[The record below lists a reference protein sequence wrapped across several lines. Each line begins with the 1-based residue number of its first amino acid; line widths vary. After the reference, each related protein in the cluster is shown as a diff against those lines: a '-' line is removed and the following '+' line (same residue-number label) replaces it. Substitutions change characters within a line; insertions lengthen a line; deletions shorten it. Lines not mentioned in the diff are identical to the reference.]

1 MFTSFGEFLTCVKE
15 ARFTF
20 GVIWQAIVSFFEDVI
35 ANPDVSAVKDALLNV
50 IQPIYSIALIVGI
63 VLALIMAFFGKKIMG
78 AINFVLFFALGFLLG
93 THLLAPLLPP
103 DIALPGWI
111 IGVVLALILA
121 VLSKFIYIAFYAV
134 AGGYSV
140 YVLAY
145 YGFFIIEAPTFSNS
159 RAIGCLIA
167 ALVAVVIL
175 FVFKKYIEML
185 ITSVLG
191 AWLAVLA
198 FIRIY
203 DFTAWSIFA
212 GMEWLAILIFSAI
225 IAVLGLAVQVKT
237 RKRY

>member
-1 MFTSFGEFLTCVKE
+1 MFTSFGEFITCVKE

-20 GVIWQAIVSFFEDVI
+20 SVIWQAIVSFFKDVI
-35 ANPDVSAVKDALLNV
+35 ANPDVFAVWEGFLVA
-50 IQPIYSIALIVGI
+50 IEPIYTFVLIIGI
-63 VLALIMAFFGKKIMG
+63 VLALTMAFFGKKIMG
-78 AINFVLFFALGFLLG
+78 AINFILFFGLGFLLG
-93 THLLAPLLPP
+93 THLLAPLLPA

-111 IGVVLALILA
+111 IGVVLALILG
-121 VLSKFIYIAFYAV
+121 VLSKFLYIAFYAV

-145 YGFFIIEAPTFSNS
+145 YGFFIIETPAYSSS

-167 ALVAVVIL
+167 ALVAVVII
-175 FVFKKYIEML
+175 FVFKKYFEML
-185 ITSVLG
+185 LTSVLG

-203 DFTAWSIFA
+203 DFTAWSLFE
-212 GMEWLAILIFSAI
+212 GMEWLGILIVSAI
-225 IAVLGLAVQVKT
+225 VAALGLAVQVKT